1 MTYFNQLRVGLA
13 AGLSFLMLGAATVS
27 SATSAPASTAKA
39 PAAKAPAAKAA
50 AKKGLELLEIPKSS
64 FTYDLAARGKDPF
77 NPGSSKV
84 PEPEVATKTNVTAT
98 QAGNS
103 ALSLKGIILG
113 ANRRRLAVINN
124 GVFGVGDSAEIIVPG
139 GRATVRCVEI
149 GDGFAVVTL
158 GGSSDRQ
165 ILRMRKD

>member
-13 AGLSFLMLGAATVS
+13 AGLSLLMLGAATAW
-27 SATSAPASTAKA
+27 SATSAPAPTAKA
-39 PAAKAPAAKAA
+39 PAAKVP
-50 AKKGLELLEIPKSS
+50 AKKGLELLEIPKST

-84 PEPEVATKTNVTAT
+84 PEPEVATTTNVTAT

-158 GGSSDRQ
+158 GGSADRQ